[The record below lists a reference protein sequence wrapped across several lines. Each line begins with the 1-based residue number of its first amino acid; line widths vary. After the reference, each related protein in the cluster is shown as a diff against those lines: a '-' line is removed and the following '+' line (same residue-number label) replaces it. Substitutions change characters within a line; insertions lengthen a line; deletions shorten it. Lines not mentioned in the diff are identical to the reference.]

1 MSVLK
6 LFGVYTH
13 NKLEHGGLWDA
24 VGQHL
29 QRRGSDHRKRCK
41 DGDFFVQHST
51 HHPPLGVWLVRRLAL
66 ATITVSHSHSLPY
79 LRYMKKQLLLRT

>member
-1 MSVLK
+1 MPVLK
-6 LFGVYTH
+6 LFGIYTH

-29 QRRGSDHRKRCK
+29 QRRGPDHRKRCK
-41 DGDFFVQHST
+41 DREFFVQHST
-51 HHPPLGVWLVRRLAL
+51 HYSPLDVWLVKRLAL
-66 ATITVSHSHSLPY
+66 TTITVSQSHSLPC